1 MQTFHKA
8 CWGSQKEDKGWTN
21 IDDDWCVIA
30 RKNLLEVKGQISG
43 DDADVKQVL
52 HVLELA
58 LLEVAEDVQGLRETV
73 ESGQKRRRLFPFM
86 IFLFFITCFNYL
98 FTHERLAVLQM
109 VPLHDGGAVEFSQR
123 MRTPA
128 EEKKVGSEK

>member
-1 MQTFHKA
+1 MRY
-8 CWGSQKEDKGWTN
+8 C
-21 IDDDWCVIA
+21 
-30 RKNLLEVKGQISG
+30 RKNLLEVKGQISC

-52 HVLELA
+52 HVLELT

-73 ESGQKRRRLFPFM
+73 ESGQKRRRLFPFV

-123 MRTPA
+123 MCTPA
-128 EEKKVGSEK
+128 EK